1 MPDLRDLICTAE
13 RLEAHGF
20 TRRAAAAWRK
30 VVTHPATPDALREKI
45 WSCADAGAVSA
56 AGARGKT
63 GRKRKGTTEQ
73 MHQIAAMFAQ
83 GVNREEVAEKFGVST
98 ATVTR
103 AYQALCPHI
112 QRKRGSRTHA

>member
-13 RLEAHGF
+13 RLEANGF

-30 VVTHPATPDALREKI
+30 VATHPATSDALREKI

-56 AGARGKT
+56 AGARGNT
-63 GRKRKGTTEQ
+63 GRKRKGITEQ
-73 MHQIAAMFAQ
+73 MRQIAAMFAQ
-83 GVNREEVAEKFGVST
+83 GVKREEVAAAFSVST

-103 AYQALCPHI
+103 ATNAV
-112 QRKRGSRTHA
+112 RWSRAHD

>member
-30 VVTHPATPDALREKI
+30 VATHPATPDALREKI

-56 AGARGKT
+56 AGARSKT
-63 GRKRKGTTEQ
+63 GRKRKGVTEQ
-73 MHQIAAMFAQ
+73 MRQIAAMFAQ
-83 GVNREEVAEKFGVST
+83 GAKRLEVAAAFGVSLD
-98 ATVTR
+98 TVTR
-103 AYQALCPHI
+103 AYQAVTQEDQH
-112 QRKRGSRTHA
+112 RSRAHD

>member
-13 RLEAHGF
+13 RLEANGF

-30 VVTHPATPDALREKI
+30 VATHPATSDALREKI
-45 WSCADAGAVSA
+45 WICAGAGAVSA
-56 AGARGKT
+56 AGNRSKT

-83 GVNREEVAEKFGVST
+83 GVKREDVAAVFGVST

-103 AYQALCPHI
+103 AYQAVCLDNP
-112 QRKRGSRTHA
+112 RKRRSRAHA